1 MEQISLGV
9 VVTFSSSI
17 QTIHS
22 LQDSVHPVIISC
34 PWHLKTV
41 VDVAHH
47 ISYTQTLNQSINHSS
62 FAYHMITPLTWIEI
76 VIWFVVSCM
85 KLWLQSN
92 PMQSTPNHTSPMK
105 GKQMPSVL
113 KLQIVRLYPLWFF
126 QIDQGCRATHPDQEY
141 SGRAGA
147 SLRKLNRP

>member
-17 QTIHS
+17 QSIHS

-47 ISYTQTLNQSINHSS
+47 ISYTQTLNQSLEFRISYDHSTYLNRNRNMVCCFLYETLVPTQS
-62 FAYHMITPLTWIEI
+62 NPIQSQSHFSNERETNVFSSQATNCKIISTMVFPNR
-76 VIWFVVSCM
+76 SR
-85 KLWLQSN
+85 LQSN
-92 PMQSTPNHTSPMK
+92 S
-105 GKQMPSVL
+105 
-113 KLQIVRLYPLWFF
+113 
-126 QIDQGCRATHPDQEY
+126 
-141 SGRAGA
+141 SGSGI
-147 SLRKLNRP
+147 

>member
-47 ISYTQTLNQSINHSS
+47 ISYTQTLNQSLEFRISYDHSTYLNRNRNMVCC
-62 FAYHMITPLTWIEI
+62 FLYETLTPT
-76 VIWFVVSCM
+76 
-85 KLWLQSN
+85 QSN
-92 PMQSTPNHTSPMK
+92 PNHTSPMN
-105 GKQMPSVL
+105 GKQMSSVL